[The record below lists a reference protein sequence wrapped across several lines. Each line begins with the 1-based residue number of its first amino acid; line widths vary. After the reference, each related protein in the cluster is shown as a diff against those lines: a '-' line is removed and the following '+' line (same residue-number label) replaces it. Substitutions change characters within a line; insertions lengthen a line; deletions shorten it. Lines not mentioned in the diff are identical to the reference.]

1 MIRTNTWFVF
11 TAKEISAKMPPRLF
25 LQWNNIPELDA
36 IPSPS
41 SPHKLH
47 SRTHNG
53 KVEYSSPAT
62 VVACVNS
69 PPGGYT
75 WPYILKN
82 SEQRT
87 AKCVARMRLQET
99 QDLDHLIGPKRGK
112 EVGKVRNK
120 KSRTQSR
127 ANSPMSGRK
136 KRSHVKDDN
145 DLQWFESIN
154 HDDRGER
161 KTRSLSPRCK
171 VALKELSIPL
181 LKIPV
186 RVKKRKLGDCDRGAG
201 SSTSSSR
208 CSTVDSLMEQSF
220 RLSSSPLSNSLA
232 YVEILD

>member
-1 MIRTNTWFVF
+1 
-11 TAKEISAKMPPRLF
+11 MPPRLF
-25 LQWNNIPELDA
+25 LQWNNVPELDA

-53 KVEYSSPAT
+53 KVEHTSPAT

-69 PPGGYT
+69 PPGSYT

-87 AKCVARMRLQET
+87 AKCVARRRLQES
-99 QDLDHLIGPKRGK
+99 QELNHIIGPKRGK
-112 EVGKVRNK
+112 EGGKVRSK

-127 ANSPMSGRK
+127 ANSSMSGRK
-136 KRSHVKDDN
+136 KRSHIVMKDDID
-145 DLQWFESIN
+145 DLEWFESIN
-154 HDDRGER
+154 HDRGGR
-161 KTRSLSPRCK
+161 KIRSLSPRCK

-181 LKIPV
+181 MKIPV
-186 RVKKRKLGDCDRGAG
+186 HAVKERKLGQCASLSAG

-208 CSTVDSLMEQSF
+208 SSTEQSS
-220 RLSSSPLSNSLA
+220 RLSSLPLSNSLA
-232 YVEILD
+232 YVDILGYPV

>member
-1 MIRTNTWFVF
+1 
-11 TAKEISAKMPPRLF
+11 MPPRLF
-25 LQWNNIPELDA
+25 LQWNNIPELDPT
-36 IPSPS
+36 PSPS

-47 SRTHNG
+47 CRTHNG

-62 VVACVNS
+62 VVACVKS

-99 QDLDHLIGPKRGK
+99 QDLDHIIGPKRGK

-120 KSRTQSR
+120 KNRSQAR
-127 ANSPMSGRK
+127 ANSSMSGRK
-136 KRSHVKDDN
+136 KQSHLKDDN

-154 HDDRGER
+154 HEREGR

-181 LKIPV
+181 LKVPV
-186 RVKKRKLGDCDRGAG
+186 RVKKRNPGDHDR
-201 SSTSSSR
+201 STSTSSSR
-208 CSTVDSLMEQSF
+208 CSTVDSLVEQRF
-220 RLSSSPLSNSLA
+220 RLSSLP
-232 YVEILD
+232 YVNILD